1 MQPKLQNVQRPVQH
15 ARDVRAQRVTPDCLR
30 RVLRARGGAVCM
42 EWCVQQVQVWRPREH
57 VMQDAVQRVRV
68 FRGAR
73 AGGVSKW
80 CEAGRVVRAGR
91 LEAADSAAREGGA
104 PAACRRAALWRRT

>member
-1 MQPKLQNVQRPVQH
+1 MHRGDLGPVREQ
-15 ARDVRAQRVTPDCLR
+15 
-30 RVLRARGGAVCM
+30 LRALDRDDVLLALEQRRHLV
-42 EWCVQQVQVWRPREH
+42 
-57 VMQDAVQRVRV
+57 DASQPGLETLESRVDDLSHQLIHLS
-68 FRGAR
+68 AR

>member
-57 VMQDAVQRVRV
+57 VMRETPCRECGCFAVR
-68 FRGAR
+68 AR
-73 AGGVSKW
+73 AM
-80 CEAGRVVRAGR
+80 
-91 LEAADSAAREGGA
+91 
-104 PAACRRAALWRRT
+104 